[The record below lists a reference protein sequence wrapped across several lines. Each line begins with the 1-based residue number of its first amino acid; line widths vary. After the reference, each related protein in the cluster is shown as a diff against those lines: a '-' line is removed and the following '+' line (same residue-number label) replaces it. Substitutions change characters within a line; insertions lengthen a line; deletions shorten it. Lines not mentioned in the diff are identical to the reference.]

1 MQNQNNNYNRQGSNY
16 YPQQGSGQPQYP
28 NQNSNYQGP
37 PGQPPY
43 PQQNSQYGRPSPYGQ
58 QPPNQPPYGQQP
70 PNQMSQPPYGQ
81 QPPNQPPYGQQPPN
95 QMSQPPYGQQPPNQ
109 PPYGQ
114 QPPNQPPY
122 GQQPPNQPPYG
133 QQNSQYG
140 QQPPYPQGNM
150 PPYGQGGDPNATDI
164 PQFKLIGRGNG
175 IDEKEYHVITHAAAN
190 ALNAKEDPLSNGIIK
205 KIKQQ
210 LGGEWM
216 VFASVEGLKG
226 YDFSLSI
233 VTGNDFLSFTIQN
246 FRFQV
251 CRLRD

>member
-1 MQNQNNNYNRQGSNY
+1 MQNNQNNNYNRQGSNY
-16 YPQQGSGQPQYP
+16 YQQQPNYPPQGSGQPPYP
-28 NQNSNYQGP
+28 NQMSGYQP
-37 PGQPPY
+37 PQGQQPPY
-43 PQQNSQYGRPSPYGQ
+43 PQQNSQYG
-58 QPPNQPPYGQQP
+58 QPNPYGQQP

-81 QPPNQPPYGQQPPN
+81 SPYGPT
-95 QMSQPPYGQQPPNQ
+95 
-109 PPYGQ
+109 
-114 QPPNQPPY
+114 
-122 GQQPPNQPPYG
+122 
-133 QQNSQYG
+133 
-140 QQPPYPQGNM
+140 QGNM
-150 PPYGQGGDPNATDI
+150 PPYGRDPNQTDI
-164 PQFKLIGRGNG
+164 PNFKLIGRGKG
-175 IDEKEYHVITHAAAN
+175 IDEKEYYVITHSASD

-205 KIKQQ
+205 KIKQE

>member
-1 MQNQNNNYNRQGSNY
+1 MQNNQNNNYNRQGSNY
-16 YPQQGSGQPQYP
+16 YQQQPNYPPQGSGQPPYP
-28 NQNSNYQGP
+28 NQMSGYQP
-37 PGQPPY
+37 PQGQQPPY
-43 PQQNSQYGRPSPYGQ
+43 PQQNSQYG
-58 QPPNQPPYGQQP
+58 QPNPYGQQP

-81 QPPNQPPYGQQPPN
+81 SPYGPT
-95 QMSQPPYGQQPPNQ
+95 
-109 PPYGQ
+109 
-114 QPPNQPPY
+114 
-122 GQQPPNQPPYG
+122 
-133 QQNSQYG
+133 
-140 QQPPYPQGNM
+140 QGNM
-150 PPYGQGGDPNATDI
+150 PPYGRDPNQTDI
-164 PQFKLIGRGNG
+164 PNFKLIGRGKG
-175 IDEKEYHVITHAAAN
+175 IDEKEYYVITHSASE